1 MTQGTFAEAVQASL
15 DLIAQ
20 AIARIEQN
28 HGEPDELSTMRAHLV
43 ELLRLTER
51 SPGIDAAADDLD
63 ATATGLVCT
72 TAADGALALARRQRL
87 LRQAFQRFQQRVAH
101 AKPSAKARQMGLA

>member
-1 MTQGTFAEAVQASL
+1 MAEGTFAEAVQASL
-15 DLIAQ
+15 GLIGQ

-28 HGEPDELSTMRAHLV
+28 HGEPDELSTMRAYLV

-63 ATATGLVCT
+63 ATATGLVRT
-72 TAADGALALARRQRL
+72 TAADGAPALARLSGSCGKPFSASRSGLPMPSLAQRL
-87 LRQAFQRFQQRVAH
+87 GRWGVT
-101 AKPSAKARQMGLA
+101 